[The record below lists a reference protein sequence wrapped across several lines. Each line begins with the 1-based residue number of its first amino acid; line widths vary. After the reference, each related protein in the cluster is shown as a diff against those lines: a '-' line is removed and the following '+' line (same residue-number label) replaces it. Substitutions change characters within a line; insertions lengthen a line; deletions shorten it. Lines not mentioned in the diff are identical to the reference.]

1 VILYFGQQIFP
12 STALPSLQRP
22 IMEALPDSENQ
33 VSGKRVLSGTGW
45 AQCTRLPV
53 TKKGI
58 EHQMNCALEQIS
70 TGTFACS
77 CSARNL
83 AH

>member
-1 VILYFGQQIFP
+1 MAG
-12 STALPSLQRP
+12 
-22 IMEALPDSENQ
+22 DN
-33 VSGKRVLSGTGW
+33 
-45 AQCTRLPV
+45 AQGFQA

-77 CSARNL
+77 GSARNL